1 MTRYDTAGQTY
12 TQTRRSDP
20 RIAAVIDRALDGMSV
35 ANVGAGTGSY
45 EPRSTVIAVE
55 PSTVMLRQ
63 RSSRSAPAV
72 QAVAE
77 HIPIASRSVDAA
89 LAVLTVHH
97 WTDWR
102 RGVKEMTRIARRRV
116 VIFTV
121 DHSVFERFWLLDDY
135 LPALRETDA
144 QLMGFSTG
152 SFKLGEPSIV
162 PVPVPHDCWDGFGP
176 AYWRRPHAYLDATI
190 RAGISMFDLT
200 PETRLRN
207 GLTRLEA
214 DLASGAW
221 ATKYADLLEMT
232 ELDVGCR
239 LVVAEVNDKCEG

>member
-152 SFKLGEPSIV
+152 SFKCLVSPALCQCLSRMTAGMGSAQRTGAGPTLTSMQRFAQAYRCSI
-162 PVPVPHDCWDGFGP
+162 
-176 AYWRRPHAYLDATI
+176 
-190 RAGISMFDLT
+190 
-200 PETRLRN
+200 
-207 GLTRLEA
+207 
-214 DLASGAW
+214 
-221 ATKYADLLEMT
+221 
-232 ELDVGCR
+232 
-239 LVVAEVNDKCEG
+239 